1 MAHALPS
8 MSPLWRNS
16 LRIWLATT
24 LTTGIMLWTGRSQ
37 VLGLALIVA
46 VLFVNENDFTPA
58 RSIGQQLAGALLGI
72 LTATVLHE
80 ISTGWVM
87 LGISLLLTGMLLRG
101 LGLLKGL
108 STGYLSCWALELMH
122 HGNQVNW
129 AQIFNM
135 ALAVVV
141 GILMAQLATWALW
154 PRRPQQQ
161 LSAMEAGIASQ
172 LGLQINAMQQWLRHG
187 GPPPPALRSQ
197 ELLPRI
203 QLLQQLH
210 GQRQGRWDEAGN
222 LWRQLLRQW
231 LLLEP
236 LLRQLPAPLPQQA
249 SGPPPLL
256 LNTLAD
262 LMQRLQAEPTHGPQQ
277 SNGSAPAL
285 WLEHATNVGAS
296 KPLLLAIGQQCQT
309 LQQLLH
315 SRALLQASKAR

>member
-1 MAHALPS
+1 
-8 MSPLWRNS
+8 
-16 LRIWLATT
+16 
-24 LTTGIMLWTGRSQ
+24 
-37 VLGLALIVA
+37 
-46 VLFVNENDFTPA
+46 
-58 RSIGQQLAGALLGI
+58 
-72 LTATVLHE
+72 
-80 ISTGWVM
+80 
-87 LGISLLLTGMLLRG
+87 
-101 LGLLKGL
+101 
-108 STGYLSCWALELMH
+108 
-122 HGNQVNW
+122 
-129 AQIFNM
+129 
-135 ALAVVV
+135 
-141 GILMAQLATWALW
+141 
-154 PRRPQQQ
+154 
-161 LSAMEAGIASQ
+161 
-172 LGLQINAMQQWLRHG
+172 
-187 GPPPPALRSQ
+187 
-197 ELLPRI
+197 
-203 QLLQQLH
+203 LQQLH
-210 GQRQGRWDEAGN
+210 CQRQGRWDEAGN